1 MCQHRAVYRGLLH
14 AEGHCLP
21 HRRPK
26 VQGELG
32 GSLKLA
38 RKHEHK
44 TLPIA
49 PRPRRLQ
56 FEEHRLE
63 ALPLWN
69 QVADD

>member
-1 MCQHRAVYRGLLH
+1 MQKAIASPTADLKC
-14 AEGHCLP
+14 
-21 HRRPK
+21 K
-26 VQGELG
+26 VSWG

-38 RKHEHK
+38 RKREHK

-49 PRPRRLQ
+49 PRPLRLQ